1 MIKRYTAFGREFEGF
16 PVKKDVVD
24 GFELSSPSLH
34 VQSGE
39 EWKGILQKFWCPK
52 HVFKLFYTEVKS

>member
-1 MIKRYTAFGREFEGF
+1 MIKKYTAFGREFEGF

-39 EWKGILQKFWCPK
+39 EWKVRLQKFWCPK
-52 HVFKLFYTEVKS
+52 NVFELFYAEVK

>member
-1 MIKRYTAFGREFEGF
+1 MIKKYTAFGREFEGS
-16 PVKKDVVD
+16 PVRFKGVD

-39 EWKGILQKFWCPK
+39 KWKGILQKYWCPK
-52 HVFKLFYTEVKS
+52 HVFKLLYTEVK

>member
-24 GFELSSPSLH
+24 GFELSSPSLLAER
-34 VQSGE
+34 GE
-39 EWKGILQKFWCPK
+39 GWKGGLQKFWCPK
-52 HVFKLFYTEVKS
+52 NVFELFYTEVKS

>member
-1 MIKRYTAFGREFEGF
+1 MFKRYTAFGREFEGS
-16 PVKKDVVD
+16 PVKREGVD

-39 EWKGILQKFWCPK
+39 AWHSKCQKFWCPK
-52 HVFKLFYTEVKS
+52 HVFKLFYTEVA